1 MTSVLQLYPL
11 PARELALEGLYLGH
25 DLRGQAAAR
34 EQPFVYSNYVTSL
47 DGRIAIPRPDGAGL
61 TVPSQVANPRDWR
74 LFQELAVQ
82 ADVII
87 SSGRYLRD
95 YAAGQAQ
102 EILQVYDDPRFT
114 DLRQWR
120 LDRGLPP
127 QPDIVV
133 VSASLKFPI
142 PAALVEGGRRVV
154 VFTHGQADSERVH
167 ALERNAGTVVF
178 AGGDAVQ
185 GAAMIEALAGL
196 GYRMI
201 YLATGPQVHHL
212 LLDDDVLDRLYLT
225 LAHRLLGAE
234 RFSTVVEGALLD
246 PPVDMTLVSAY
257 LDPVALGGLG
267 QLLLSYDRARGGEHL
282 GGPTRV

>member
-61 TVPSQVANPRDWR
+61 AVPSQVANPRDWR

-167 ALERNAGTVVF
+167 ALE
-178 AGGDAVQ
+178 
-185 GAAMIEALAGL
+185 ALAGL